1 MHWPIDAR
9 LPDLVGPGPLDVFGS
24 CTTSLTCDAVP
35 TAECAFC
42 GGNAVQV
49 MTSRRFRRGLAAC
62 IAALATALTP
72 GCSTNFDAQT
82 NQIYQPGVGSNS
94 RDGDVYVLDALVV
107 TDGSGLGTISAGLV
121 DEVTGP
127 DALIGVSARSP
138 AGNRVR
144 GMILTHRVRLP
155 SLRLVQLSDAGDVIL
170 SAAKPLNVG
179 GTINVTFT
187 FQNAGPVTLDLPIV
201 MNTGDFAP
209 VPVPTPSATPL
220 QTPTTTPTPRDTP
233 TDSPTP

>member
-9 LPDLVGPGPLDVFGS
+9 LPDLVGRGPLDVFGS
-24 CTTSLTCDAVP
+24 RTTSLTCDAVP

-82 NQIYQPGVGSNS
+82 NQIYQPGVGSNN

-107 TDGSGLGTISAGLV
+107 TDGTGLGTISAGLV
-121 DEVTGP
+121 DELAKA
-127 DALIGVSARSP
+127 DALIGVSATSP
-138 AGNRVR
+138 AGNQVR

-155 SLRLVQLSDAGDVIL
+155 GLKLVQLSDAGNVIL
-170 SAAKPLNVG
+170 SAVKPLNVG

-201 MNTGDFAP
+201 LNTGDFAR

-220 QTPTTTPTPRDTP
+220 QTPTKTPTPGDTP
-233 TDSPTP
+233 TASPTP